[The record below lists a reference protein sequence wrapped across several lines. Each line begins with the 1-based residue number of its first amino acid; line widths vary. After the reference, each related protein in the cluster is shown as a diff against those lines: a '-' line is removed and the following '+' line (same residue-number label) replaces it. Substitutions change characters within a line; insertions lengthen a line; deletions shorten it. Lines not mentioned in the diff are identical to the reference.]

1 MSDTVVISVPD
12 AATRQLMVNVAKSHA
27 YGNKRVEQ
35 EDLEAYLLL
44 CWCEDFEQVSGHTS
58 DVPYMLG
65 VFRHWSLDF
74 VKGVDRVTNARGDK
88 CYYSEE
94 QIKNLLPS
102 IESPEDWANVAA
114 ATVTDG
120 VRSKADPAHGNT
132 ALAVYADMRKAWE
145 GLSRSDRDLLRERHI
160 LGQSAAEI
168 AARSG
173 QKRTTVTE
181 RVAAALE
188 RMQELLGGKPGQP
201 DGVGRRV
208 MSNAR
213 AQVLTRTEYAG
224 D

>member
-1 MSDTVVISVPD
+1 MTDLVIIAPD
-12 AATRQLMVNVAKSHA
+12 AATRQLMSNVAKSYA
-27 YGNKRVEQ
+27 YANARVER
-35 EDLEAYLLL
+35 EDLEAHLLL
-44 CWCEDFEQVSGHTS
+44 CWCDDFEQVSGHAE

-74 VKGVDRVTNARGDK
+74 VKDLDRVTNARADK

-114 ATVTDG
+114 ATVSDG

-132 ALAVYADMRKAWE
+132 ALAVYADMRKAWL
-145 GLSRSDRDLLRERHI
+145 GLSRQDRDLLRERYV
-160 LGQSAAEI
+160 LGRSAAEM
-168 AARSG
+168 AARAG
-173 QKRTTVTE
+173 RERTSMTH
-181 RVAAALE
+181 RVSAALE
-188 RMQELLGGKPGQP
+188 RMQEALGGKPGQP

>member
-1 MSDTVVISVPD
+1 MSDTVIIAPD
-12 AATRQLMVNVAKSHA
+12 VATRQLMSNVAKAHA
-27 YGNKRVEQ
+27 YCNRKVEV
-35 EDLEAYLLL
+35 EDLEAHLLL
-44 CWCEDFEQVSGHTS
+44 CWCRDFDQISGHTH
-58 DVPYMLG
+58 DTPYMLG

-74 VKGVDRVTNARGDK
+74 VKDIDRVTNARGDK

-94 QIKNLLPS
+94 QIKGLLPS

-114 ATVTDG
+114 ATVSDG
-120 VRSKADPAHGNT
+120 VRSRVDPAHGNT

-188 RMQELLGGKPGQP
+188 RMQELLGGKPGQS